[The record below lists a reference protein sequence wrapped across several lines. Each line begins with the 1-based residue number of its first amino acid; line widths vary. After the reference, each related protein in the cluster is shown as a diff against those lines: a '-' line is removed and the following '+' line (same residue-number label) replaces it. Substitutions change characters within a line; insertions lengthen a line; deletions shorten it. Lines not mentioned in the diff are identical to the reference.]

1 MRQQTLAVAFHTL
14 QLHGQSWDEERTSLS
29 TCIHHILGTK
39 NGKKKGSKGLKIF
52 LIVMAVLLTLILLGV
67 GVVYWFIQDKFSKM
81 NVITLPEDTY
91 VYTEATD
98 EYTRPPE
105 TETAPMEETTVAT
118 TVETTRPPMSADD
131 IVNILVV
138 GQASRAGEEGKMADS
153 TMLVSIN
160 TYTEEVTVFSILR
173 DSLVQL
179 PAYKGLNGGRNKFTM
194 CYALGYQQGGTAGAM
209 EMTNICLKDNF
220 GIEVDYNIEV
230 SFDGF
235 IKMIDYLNGVELEL
249 TEAEANYLNKDTLYV
264 QRTIEP
270 GVQVLQGMEALSYAR
285 MRKAAGDGESDIKRT
300 ERQRKL
306 VAALLEKFRYMSLS
320 ELNGWIDELL
330 PMVTTTMTPSD
341 VTVLAAKILPM
352 VSRLT
357 MKGETIPV
365 GKTGWGE
372 MMDIYGDG
380 MMHSVMRFESAQ
392 QKKLIRAITEA
403 EEN

>member
-1 MRQQTLAVAFHTL
+1 MGY
-14 QLHGQSWDEERTSLS
+14 HGRFAQRKQPENRRSREKAGN
-29 TCIHHILGTK
+29 GTK
-39 NGKKKGSKGLKIF
+39 VL
-52 LIVMAVLLTLILLGV
+52 LIVLAVLLVLILAGL
-67 GVVYWFIQDKFSKM
+67 GVVYWFIQNKFSKM
-81 NVITLPEDTY
+81 NIVTLPEDTY
-91 VYTEATD
+91 AYTQAT
-98 EYTRPPE
+98 EEFTRPPE
-105 TETAPMEETTVAT
+105 TQPVQTEETTAET
-118 TVETTRPPMSADD
+118 TLETTRPPMSAED

-138 GQASRAGEEGKMADS
+138 GQAARDGESGKMADT

-173 DSLVQL
+173 DSLVNL
-179 PAYKGLNGGRNKFTM
+179 PAYKGLKGGKNKFTM
-194 CYALGYQQGGTAGAM
+194 CYALGYQQNGTAGAM

-220 GIEVDYNIEV
+220 GIEVDYNVEV

-235 IKMIDYLNGVELEL
+235 IRMIDYLNGVELEL

-306 VAALLEKFRYMSLS
+306 VASLLEKFRYMSLS

-330 PMVTTTMTPSD
+330 PMVTTTMTPSG
-341 VTVLAAKILPM
+341 VTKLAAKILPM
-352 VSRLT
+352 VRNLK
-357 MKGETIPV
+357 MRGETIPV

-372 MMDIYGDG
+372 MYDIYGDG
-380 MMHSVMRFESAQ
+380 NLHSVMLFVASQ
-392 QKKLIRAITEA
+392 QKQLIRAITEA
-403 EEN
+403 EGN

>member
-1 MRQQTLAVAFHTL
+1 MGY
-14 QLHGQSWDEERTSLS
+14 HGRFAQRKQPENRRSREKAGN
-29 TCIHHILGTK
+29 GTK
-39 NGKKKGSKGLKIF
+39 VL
-52 LIVMAVLLTLILLGV
+52 LIVLAVLLVLILAGL
-67 GVVYWFIQDKFSKM
+67 GVVYWFIQNKFSKM
-81 NVITLPEDTY
+81 NIVTLPEDTY
-91 VYTEATD
+91 AYTQATG
-98 EYTRPPE
+98 EFTRPPE
-105 TETAPMEETTVAT
+105 TQPVQTEETTAET
-118 TVETTRPPMSADD
+118 TLETTRPPMSAED

-138 GQASRAGEEGKMADS
+138 GQAARDGESGKMADT

-173 DSLVQL
+173 DSLVNL
-179 PAYKGLNGGRNKFTM
+179 PAYKGLKGGKNKFTM
-194 CYALGYQQGGTAGAM
+194 CYALGYQQNGTAGAM

-220 GIEVDYNIEV
+220 GIEVDYNVEV

-235 IKMIDYLNGVELEL
+235 IRMIDYLNGVELEL

-300 ERQRKL
+300 ARQRKL
-306 VAALLEKFRYMSLS
+306 VASLLEKFRYMSLS

-341 VTVLAAKILPM
+341 VTKLAAKILPM
-352 VSRLT
+352 VRNLK
-357 MKGETIPV
+357 MQGETIPV

-372 MMDIYGDG
+372 MYDIYGDG
-380 MMHSVMRFESAQ
+380 NLHSVMLFVSSQ
-392 QKKLIRAITEA
+392 QKQLIRAITEA
-403 EEN
+403 EGN

>member
-1 MRQQTLAVAFHTL
+1 MSYHGRFEQQK
-14 QLHGQSWDEERTSLS
+14 QPKDSGNQ
-29 TCIHHILGTK
+29 
-39 NGKKKGSKGLKIF
+39 GKKGGKGLKVF
-52 LIVMAVLLTLILLGV
+52 LIVLAVLLALILIAAALG
-67 GVVYWFIQDKFSKM
+67 YWFIQNKFSKM
-81 NVITLPEDTY
+81 NVVTLPEDTY

-306 VAALLEKFRYMSLS
+306 VAALLERFRGMSLS
-320 ELNGWIDELL
+320 ELNGWVDELL

-341 VTVLAAKILPM
+341 VTRLAATILPM

-357 MKGETIPV
+357 MKGETVPV

-372 MMDIYGDG
+372 MVDIYGDG
-380 MMHSVMRFESAQ
+380 TEHSVMQFVSSQ
-392 QKKLIRAITEA
+392 QKQLIRAITEA
-403 EEN
+403 EGN

>member
-1 MRQQTLAVAFHTL
+1 MSYHGRFEQQKQPKH
-14 QLHGQSWDEERTSLS
+14 
-29 TCIHHILGTK
+29 TK
-39 NGKKKGSKGLKIF
+39 NTGNKANKSGKGMKIF
-52 LIVMAVLLTLILLGV
+52 LIVMAVLLALILIGT

-81 NVITLPEDTY
+81 NVVTLPEDTY

-105 TETAPMEETTVAT
+105 TETEQTEAATEEETVAPTVHQ
-118 TVETTRPPMSADD
+118 MSADD

-138 GQASRAGEEGKMADS
+138 GQAARAGEEANMADT

-160 TYTEEVTVFSILR
+160 TYTKEVTVFSILR
-173 DSLVQL
+173 DSFVKL
-179 PAYKGLNGGRNKFTM
+179 PDYKGHQCGRAKFTV
-194 CYALGYQQGGTAGAM
+194 CYNLGYQWGGGTAGAM
-209 EMTNICLKDNF
+209 EMTNICLRDNF

-285 MRKAAGDGESDIKRT
+285 MRKAEGDSESDIKRT

-306 VAALLEKFRYMSLS
+306 VASLLEKIRYMSLS
-320 ELNGWIDELL
+320 ELNEWVDILL

-341 VTVLAAKILPM
+341 VTRLAAKILPM
-352 VSRLT
+352 VVDLKMT
-357 MKGETIPV
+357 GHTIPME
-365 GKTGWGE
+365 GTGWGD
-372 MMDIYGDG
+372 MVDIYNDG
-380 MMHSVMRFESAQ
+380 NIHSVIRFETPQ

-403 EEN
+403 EVS

>member
-1 MRQQTLAVAFHTL
+1 MRYHGRFEQQK
-14 QLHGQSWDEERTSLS
+14 QPE
-29 TCIHHILGTK
+29 
-39 NGKKKGSKGLKIF
+39 NGKNKKGGKGLKIF
-52 LIVMAVLLTLILLGV
+52 LIVMTVLLALILIAV

-105 TETAPMEETTVAT
+105 TETAPTEETTVAT

-179 PAYKGLNGGRNKFTM
+179 PAYKGLNGGRNKFTV

-306 VAALLEKFRYMSLS
+306 VAALLERFRGMSLS
-320 ELNGWIDELL
+320 ELNGWVDELL

-341 VTVLAAKILPM
+341 VTKLAAKILPM
-352 VSRLT
+352 VVDLKMT
-357 MKGETIPV
+357 GHTIPME
-365 GKTGWGE
+365 GTGWGD
-372 MMDIYGDG
+372 MVDIYSDG
-380 MMHSVMRFESAQ
+380 NIHSVIRFETPQ

-403 EEN
+403 EVS

>member
-1 MRQQTLAVAFHTL
+1 MGY
-14 QLHGQSWDEERTSLS
+14 HGRFAQRKQPENRRSREKAGN
-29 TCIHHILGTK
+29 GTK
-39 NGKKKGSKGLKIF
+39 VL
-52 LIVMAVLLTLILLGV
+52 LIVLAVLLVLILAGL
-67 GVVYWFIQDKFSKM
+67 GVVYWFIQNKFSKM
-81 NVITLPEDTY
+81 NIVTLPEDTY
-91 VYTEATD
+91 AYTQAT
-98 EYTRPPE
+98 EEFTRPPE
-105 TETAPMEETTVAT
+105 TQPVQTEETTAET
-118 TVETTRPPMSADD
+118 TLETTRPPMSAED

-138 GQASRAGEEGKMADS
+138 GQAARDGESGKMADT

-173 DSLVQL
+173 DSLVNL
-179 PAYKGLNGGRNKFTM
+179 PAYKGLKGGKNKFTM
-194 CYALGYQQGGTAGAM
+194 CYALGYQQNGTAGAM

-220 GIEVDYNIEV
+220 GIEVDYNVEV

-235 IKMIDYLNGVELEL
+235 IRMIDYLNGVELEL

-306 VAALLEKFRYMSLS
+306 VASLLEKFRYMSLS

-341 VTVLAAKILPM
+341 VTKLAAKILPM
-352 VSRLT
+352 VRNLK
-357 MKGETIPV
+357 MQGETIPV

-372 MMDIYGDG
+372 MYDIYGDG
-380 MMHSVMRFESAQ
+380 NLHSVMLFVSSQ
-392 QKKLIRAITEA
+392 QKQLIRAITEA
-403 EEN
+403 EGN

>member
-1 MRQQTLAVAFHTL
+1 MRYRGHFEQQK
-14 QLHGQSWDEERTSLS
+14 QPENG
-29 TCIHHILGTK
+29 K

-194 CYALGYQQGGTAGAM
+194 CYALVYQQGGSAGAM
-209 EMTNICLKDNF
+209 EMTKICLKDNF

-306 VAALLEKFRYMSLS
+306 VASLLEKFRYMSLS
-320 ELNGWIDELL
+320 GLNGWIDELL
-330 PMVTTTMTPSD
+330 PMVTTTMKPAD
-341 VTVLAAKILPM
+341 VTALAAKILPM
-352 VSRLT
+352 VRNLK
-357 MKGETIPV
+357 MQGETVPV

-372 MMDIYGDG
+372 MYDIYGDG
-380 MMHSVMRFESAQ
+380 NLHSVMLFVSSQ
-392 QKKLIRAITEA
+392 QKQLIRAITEA
-403 EEN
+403 EGN

>member
-1 MRQQTLAVAFHTL
+1 MRYHGRFEQQK
-14 QLHGQSWDEERTSLS
+14 QPE
-29 TCIHHILGTK
+29 
-39 NGKKKGSKGLKIF
+39 NGKNKKGGKGLKIF
-52 LIVMAVLLTLILLGV
+52 LIVMAVLLALILIAAGV
-67 GVVYWFIQDKFSKM
+67 GYWFIQNKFSKM

-105 TETAPMEETTVAT
+105 TETAPTEETTVAT

-249 TEAEANYLNKDTLYV
+249 TQAEADYLNKDKLYV

-306 VAALLEKFRYMSLS
+306 VSALLEKFRYMSLS

-341 VTVLAAKILPM
+341 VTRLAAKILPM

-380 MMHSVMRFESAQ
+380 TMHSVMRFESAQ
-392 QKKLIRAITEA
+392 QKKLIRAVTEA

>member
-1 MRQQTLAVAFHTL
+1 MGY
-14 QLHGQSWDEERTSLS
+14 HGRFAQRKQPENRRSREKAGN
-29 TCIHHILGTK
+29 GTK
-39 NGKKKGSKGLKIF
+39 VL
-52 LIVMAVLLTLILLGV
+52 LIVLAVLLVLILAGL
-67 GVVYWFIQDKFSKM
+67 GVVYWFIQNKFSKM
-81 NVITLPEDTY
+81 NIVTLPEDTY
-91 VYTEATD
+91 AYTQAT
-98 EYTRPPE
+98 EEFTRPPE
-105 TETAPMEETTVAT
+105 TQPVQTEETTAET
-118 TVETTRPPMSADD
+118 TLETTRPPMSAED

-138 GQASRAGEEGKMADS
+138 GQAARDGETGKMADT

-173 DSLVQL
+173 DSLVNL
-179 PAYKGLNGGRNKFTM
+179 PAYKGLKGGKNKFTM
-194 CYALGYQQGGTAGAM
+194 CYALGYQQNGTAGAM

-220 GIEVDYNIEV
+220 GIEVDYNVEV

-235 IKMIDYLNGVELEL
+235 IRMIDYLNGVELEL

-306 VAALLEKFRYMSLS
+306 VASLLEKFRYMSLS

-341 VTVLAAKILPM
+341 VTKLAAKILPM
-352 VSRLT
+352 VRNLK
-357 MKGETIPV
+357 MQGETVPV

-372 MMDIYGDG
+372 MYDIYGDG
-380 MMHSVMRFESAQ
+380 NLHSVMLFVSSQ
-392 QKKLIRAITEA
+392 QKQLIRAITEA
-403 EEN
+403 EGN

>member
-1 MRQQTLAVAFHTL
+1 MGY
-14 QLHGQSWDEERTSLS
+14 HGRFAQRKQPENRRSREKAGN
-29 TCIHHILGTK
+29 GTK
-39 NGKKKGSKGLKIF
+39 VL
-52 LIVMAVLLTLILLGV
+52 LIVLAVLLVLILAGL
-67 GVVYWFIQDKFSKM
+67 GVVYWFIQNKFSKM
-81 NVITLPEDTY
+81 NIVTLPEDTY
-91 VYTEATD
+91 AYTQAT
-98 EYTRPPE
+98 EEFTRPPE
-105 TETAPMEETTVAT
+105 TQPVQTEETTAET
-118 TVETTRPPMSADD
+118 TLETTRPPMSAED

-138 GQASRAGEEGKMADS
+138 GQAARDGESGKMADT

-173 DSLVQL
+173 DSLVNL
-179 PAYKGLNGGRNKFTM
+179 PAYKGLKGGKNKFTM
-194 CYALGYQQGGTAGAM
+194 CYALGYQQNGTAGAM

-220 GIEVDYNIEV
+220 GIEVDYNVEV

-235 IKMIDYLNGVELEL
+235 IRMIDYLNGVELEL

-306 VAALLEKFRYMSLS
+306 VASLLEKFRYMSLS

>member
-1 MRQQTLAVAFHTL
+1 MRYHGHFEQQK
-14 QLHGQSWDEERTSLS
+14 QPENG
-29 TCIHHILGTK
+29 K

-105 TETAPMEETTVAT
+105 METAPMEETTVAT

-285 MRKAAGDGESDIKRT
+285 MRKAEGDADSDIKRT

-306 VAALLEKFRYMSLS
+306 VASLLEKIRYMSLS
-320 ELNGWIDELL
+320 ELNEWVDILL

-341 VTVLAAKILPM
+341 VTRLAAKILPM
-352 VSRLT
+352 VVDLKMT
-357 MKGETIPV
+357 GHTIPME
-365 GKTGWGE
+365 GTGWGD
-372 MMDIYGDG
+372 MVDIYSDG
-380 MMHSVMRFESAQ
+380 NIHSVIRFETPQ

-403 EEN
+403 EVS